1 MIHLETADDGD
12 IQIEDRYL
20 LQGGH
25 YVEDRTAQS
34 ICSKM
39 GMVFQN
45 FNLFPHLS
53 VMDNLIYA
61 PVHVKKEKKQEALE
75 RAHRLLQKVGL
86 TDKETEKPSSLSGGQ
101 KQRVAIARALMMSP
115 DVLLFDEP
123 TSSLDPQLTGEVLSV
138 MKELSAERMTMVVV
152 THEMGFA
159 KEAADKV
166 LYMAE
171 GRVIEEGTAQ
181 EIFENPKDQRIQQ
194 FIKSIL

>member
-1 MIHLETADDGD
+1 M
-12 IQIEDRYL
+12 
-20 LQGGH
+20 
-25 YVEDRTAQS
+25 EDRTAQS

-101 KQRVAIARALMMSP
+101 NN
-115 DVLLFDEP
+115 EW
-123 TSSLDPQLTGEVLSV
+123 QLH
-138 MKELSAERMTMVVV
+138 ER
-152 THEMGFA
+152 
-159 KEAADKV
+159 
-166 LYMAE
+166 
-171 GRVIEEGTAQ
+171 
-181 EIFENPKDQRIQQ
+181 
-194 FIKSIL
+194 